1 MSYSLTDIRR
11 LLTNPCF
18 VRRIFPLREEM
29 HRHYGE
35 RNFIRLRGTV
45 IRVGVRR
52 GIVQVGNEQTGI
64 RVSIVADL
72 QNVPRIHVAIFART
86 VPFIFHI
93 ILRLL
98 H

>member
-1 MSYSLTDIRR
+1 M
-11 LLTNPCF
+11 
-18 VRRIFPLREEM
+18 
-29 HRHYGE
+29 
-35 RNFIRLRGTV
+35 

-72 QNVPRIHVAIFART
+72 QNVARIHVAIFART